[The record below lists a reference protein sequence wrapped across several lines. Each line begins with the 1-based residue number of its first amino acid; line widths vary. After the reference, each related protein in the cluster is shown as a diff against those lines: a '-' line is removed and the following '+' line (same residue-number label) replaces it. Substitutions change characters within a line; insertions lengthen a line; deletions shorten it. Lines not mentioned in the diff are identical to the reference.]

1 MAHRGSSRPAF
12 ALALLLL
19 AALALSCSGDSS
31 ASPTSDAPYQ
41 VRETPTPEPSPTPWP
56 IAGRVFTNMQATCS
70 LGLTGAELK
79 VRYGAEIEGE
89 AEITRVRLVVDSQ
102 VREDIDHL
110 AERSYLRETT
120 LSASANRMVQV
131 ELFVETRGATP
142 TPRTAHL
149 VRCPRTPD
157 FPRT

>member
-1 MAHRGSSRPAF
+1 MALRASSRPVI

-19 AALALSCSGDSS
+19 AAFALGCSGNSN
-31 ASPTSDAPYQ
+31 ASPSTDGAEQ
-41 VRETPTPEPSPTPWP
+41 VQETPTPEPSPTPWP

-70 LGLTGAELK
+70 LGLTGAELT

-110 AERSYLRETT
+110 SERSYVRETT
-120 LSASANRMVQV
+120 LSTTPNRMVQV
-131 ELFVETRGATP
+131 ELLVETRGATP
-142 TPRTAHL
+142 TPKTTHL
-149 VRCPRTPD
+149 VRCPRTSGL
-157 FPRT
+157 PRT

>member
-1 MAHRGSSRPAF
+1 VALRASSRPLLSF
-12 ALALLLL
+12 ALLLL
-19 AALALSCSGDSS
+19 AALALGCTGDSN
-31 ASPTSDAPYQ
+31 ASPSVDSADQ
-41 VRETPTPEPSPTPWP
+41 VRVTPTPEPSPTPWP
-56 IAGRVFTNMQATCS
+56 IAGKVLTNMQATCS

-79 VRYGAEIEGE
+79 VRYGADIEGE

-142 TPRTAHL
+142 TPRTAQL